1 MTLRLWTIDVDA
13 ADPQKLGH
21 WWADALGW
29 KVFFDRANEFVI
41 TTEDER
47 FPGLVFLKVP
57 EAKAGKNRLHL
68 DVVPDDQ
75 EAEVARLKSMGATE
89 VDIGQ
94 SGNESWVVMS
104 DPEGNEF
111 CVLRAREGGM

>member
-1 MTLRLWTIDVDA
+1 MTVRLFSIVVDSH
-13 ADPQKLGH
+13 DPATLGH
-21 WWADALGW
+21 WWADVLGW
-29 KVFFDRANEFVI
+29 KVFYDRANEFVI

-68 DVVPDDQ
+68 DLVPDDQ
-75 EAEVARLKSMGATE
+75 EAEVLRLRSIGATE

-94 SGNESWVVMS
+94 SGSESWVVMA